1 MHSPFPSSTGPLSI
15 VKKEHIIYNAVEMV
29 FQVGAFSDEAVFGRA
44 CPILIRF
51 NFTWVIFSPRDDY
64 HTGFYSHWTLI
75 LFELL
80 PGNYIWIPDSTEI
93 GRRRCCGF
101 EFSSEALNARL
112 HNRPIKALN
121 AFLQNLSS
129 IVFFDD
135 ASSYIP
141 LSEPNKSKSELFV
154 LISTDYRPEKCT
166 VYTYSNTHIVP
177 KLTQNRLKHLF
188 LQRNRIMSE
197 RKDIMNIIMF
207 GRNDMPS
214 LQYINTMNQVQLIIS
229 WNWK

>member
-1 MHSPFPSSTGPLSI
+1 
-15 VKKEHIIYNAVEMV
+15 MV
-29 FQVGAFSDEAVFGRA
+29 FQVSAFSDAAVFGIA

-51 NFTWVIFSPRDDY
+51 DFTWVIFSPRDDY

-80 PGNYIWIPDSTEI
+80 PGNHIWIPDSTEK

-166 VYTYSNTHIVP
+166 VYTYSNTHIFP

-197 RKDIMNIIMF
+197 RKDIMNIIMS

-214 LQYINTMNQVQLIIS
+214 LQYINTMNQVQLLVSLYHEIENKS
-229 WNWK
+229 LF

>member
-1 MHSPFPSSTGPLSI
+1 MHWPFPSSTGPLSI

-29 FQVGAFSDEAVFGRA
+29 FQVGAFSDAAVFGIA

-51 NFTWVIFSPRDDY
+51 DFTWVIFSPRDDY

-80 PGNYIWIPDSTEI
+80 PGNHIWIPDSTEK

-101 EFSSEALNARL
+101 EFSSEAFNAWL
-112 HNRPIKALN
+112 HKRPIEALD
-121 AFLQNLSS
+121 AFSQNLSS

-135 ASSYIP
+135 ASSYTRCQNQTKEN
-141 LSEPNKSKSELFV
+141 SQLFV
-154 LISTDYRPEKCT
+154 LISADHREKCT
-166 VYTYSNTHIVP
+166 VYMYSNTHIVP
-177 KLTQNRLKHLF
+177 KLRQNRLKHSF

-197 RKDIMNIIMF
+197 RKDIMNICLSGMICPRCNILTQWIKYNF
-207 GRNDMPS
+207 
-214 LQYINTMNQVQLIIS
+214 
-229 WNWK
+229 

>member
-1 MHSPFPSSTGPLSI
+1 
-15 VKKEHIIYNAVEMV
+15 MV
-29 FQVGAFSDEAVFGRA
+29 FQVSAFSDAAVFGIA

-51 NFTWVIFSPRDDY
+51 DFTWVIFSPRDDY

-177 KLTQNRLKHLF
+177 KLTQNRLKHLC

-207 GRNDMPS
+207 GRNDICPRCNI
-214 LQYINTMNQVQLIIS
+214 LTQWIKYNF
-229 WNWK
+229 

>member
-1 MHSPFPSSTGPLSI
+1 
-15 VKKEHIIYNAVEMV
+15 MV
-29 FQVGAFSDEAVFGRA
+29 FQVGAFSDAAVFGIA
-44 CPILIRF
+44 CPILIRLD
-51 NFTWVIFSPRDDY
+51 FTWVIFSPRDDY

-80 PGNYIWIPDSTEI
+80 PGNHIWIPDSTEK

-135 ASSYIP
+135 ASDYIP
-141 LSEPNKSKSELFV
+141 PSEPNKRNSQLFV
-154 LISTDYRPEKCT
+154 LISPDYREKCT
-166 VYTYSNTHIVP
+166 AYMYLN
-177 KLTQNRLKHLF
+177 KHAR
-188 LQRNRIMSE
+188 QKS
-197 RKDIMNIIMF
+197 
-207 GRNDMPS
+207 
-214 LQYINTMNQVQLIIS
+214 
-229 WNWK
+229 